1 MYKDCANWHGGRSW
15 TEELHWGKS
24 AWEVFPIVLANR
36 VLCRVF
42 QIPWQ
47 RIVSATESLAASHE
61 TFAAK
66 IESDVERP
74 LKEYATRNP
83 DLSALPSMHNDL
95 LNLSK
100 TLDAAQKKADKAKD
114 KKAKGADKAK
124 LSLSEAAR
132 QWEARAPSAFEQLQ
146 AADENRLIH
155 LRDVLTQFQTHE
167 VDQIERAREIA
178 ESCLNVLLNVETA
191 DEIKTFA
198 AKISGGRDET
208 AQRPS
213 TSATAA
219 TTTNVDIPA
228 PTRTQDETGSQYSNQ
243 SGRAAGPSPP
253 GRLRNHIRLPPLN
266 RADVHSV
273 RTQTHSEDGRAK
285 AVRDCHE
292 PAEEHGFQPKFFIP
306 KL

>member
-1 MYKDCANWHGGRSW
+1 M
-15 TEELHWGKS
+15 
-24 AWEVFPIVLANR
+24 
-36 VLCRVF
+36 
-42 QIPWQ
+42 
-47 RIVSATESLAASHE
+47 AASHE
-61 TFAAK
+61 AFATK

-74 LKEYATRNP
+74 LKEYASKNP
-83 DLSALPSMHNDL
+83 DLSTLPSIHNDL
-95 LNLSK
+95 LSLSK

-198 AKISGGRDET
+198 AKISGGRDE
-208 AQRPS
+208 AARRPS
-213 TSATAA
+213 SSATAA
-219 TTTNVDIPA
+219 AATTVDVPA
-228 PTRTQDETGSQYSNQ
+228 PTRTQDETASQHSNQ
-243 SGRAAGPSPP
+243 SGRAAGQSPP
-253 GRLRNHIRLPPLN
+253 GR
-266 RADVHSV
+266 
-273 RTQTHSEDGRAK
+273 
-285 AVRDCHE
+285 
-292 PAEEHGFQPKFFIP
+292 
-306 KL
+306 